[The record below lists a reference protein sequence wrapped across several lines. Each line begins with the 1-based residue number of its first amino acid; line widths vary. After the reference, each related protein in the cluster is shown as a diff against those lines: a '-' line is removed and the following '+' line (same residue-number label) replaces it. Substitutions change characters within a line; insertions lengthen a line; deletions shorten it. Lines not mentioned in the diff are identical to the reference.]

1 MASASFF
8 RGVKIVLDPTPQQEE
23 LMLQNVGAARFA
35 YNTMLALV
43 KESLQEEF
51 EGERLGWSFYELRNH
66 FNSIKPEVAPWY
78 KEVSK
83 EALASGSKSLSV
95 ALKNFSDSKKG
106 KRKGK
111 RVGFPRFKKRAAC
124 GSCTFET
131 GSFRITDGNH
141 IQLPKIGKV
150 HTLEDVSRLQRKIE
164 DGDAKLKAVTLKK
177 HRGRWVAVL
186 RVEFYAA
193 KQPKLS
199 SMGRAVGV
207 DVGVKSLLVAAN
219 QSGDL
224 ALDLSR
230 PSRIDTLF
238 SQKALLQ
245 RQGRRKVKGSNRW
258 RKHQEKINKLD
269 YKIANIRED
278 TLHKATTF
286 LAENYE
292 TVVIEDLNVLGMM
305 SKGRHK
311 RGLNKLL
318 GLSSLA
324 TIHSMLEYKVLE
336 RGGALIKAPK
346 FYPSSKTCSSC
357 GVVKAKLHLG
367 ERVFGCDDC
376 HLVIDRDLNAAL
388 NLVALSRHH

>member
-1 MASASFF
+1 MASFF
-8 RGVKIVLDPTPQQEE
+8 RGVRIVLDPTPQQEK

-66 FNSIKPEVAPWY
+66 FNSIKPEVAPWH
-78 KEVSK
+78 KGVSK
-83 EALASGSKSLSV
+83 EALASGSKALSV

-106 KRKGK
+106 RRKGK

-124 GSCTFET
+124 DSCTFET

-141 IQLPKIGKV
+141 IQLSKIGKV
-150 HTLEDVSRLQRKIE
+150 HTLENVSRLKRKL
-164 DGDAKLKAVTLKK
+164 DGGEAKLKAVTLKK
-177 HRGRWVAVL
+177 HRGKWVAVL
-186 RVEFYAA
+186 RVEFYVG
-193 KQPKLS
+193 KPPSPS
-199 SMGRAVGV
+199 SAGAAVGV
-207 DVGVKSLLVAAN
+207 DVGVKSLLVTAN

-224 ALDLSR
+224 ALALPR
-230 PSRIDTLF
+230 PSRVDALF
-238 SQKALLQ
+238 AKKAALQ
-245 RQGRRKVKGSNRW
+245 RQGKRKVKGSNRW
-258 RKHQEKINKLD
+258 CKHQEKVNRLD
-269 YKIANIRED
+269 YKIGNIRED

-292 TVVIEDLNVLGMM
+292 TIVIEDLNVLGMM

-311 RGLNKLL
+311 RGLNRLL
-318 GLSSLA
+318 GLSPLA
-324 TIHSMLEYKVLE
+324 TIHSMLEYKVTE
-336 RGGALIKAPK
+336 RGGTLVKAPR

-357 GVVKAKLHLG
+357 GVVKAKLHLS
-367 ERVFGCDDC
+367 ERVFECDDC
-376 HLVIDRDLNAAL
+376 RLVIDRDLNAAL